1 MSPEYRKSTK
11 LKGELR
17 PRNKLVLTAEETL
30 IIILLSS
37 VGNAIGYLRR
47 MPACDNRLK
56 LELGV
61 PESGLKL
68 ENPRY
73 SDEE

>member
-1 MSPEYRKSTK
+1 MIPEYRKSTK
-11 LKGELR
+11 LKGEVR
-17 PRNKLVLTAEETL
+17 PRNMLVSTAEETL

-37 VGNAIGYLRR
+37 VATANGYLSR
-47 MPACDNRLK
+47 MPTCDNRLK